1 MKTSEQTLSLRSYNL
16 KGKVEYFSDKKIP
29 SVFIDKGWE
38 TLMDTTQSG
47 LISIQNKYFNK
58 NGYLTNLKYYDK
70 DSILLTNSEILFSNK
85 GKYEGSKDFDIDGNQ
100 LQWTKIIESTPEFLK
115 VELYDFKTG
124 DLISKSKTEYKNGL
138 YIRQLSEYVNQNRKS
153 DFIIK
158 RDDEGN
164 EIEISFVVEYGEQ
177 KVENVSNIK
186 YLEFDSL
193 GNWTKRIEYNRENG
207 KECMLIIRRIQYYE

>member
-1 MKTSEQTLSLRSYNL
+1 L

-29 SVFIDKGWE
+29 SVFIDKDWE
-38 TLMDTTQSG
+38 TLIDTTQSS

-70 DSILLTNSEILFSNK
+70 DSILLINSEILFSNT
-85 GKYEGSKDFDIDGNQ
+85 GKYEGSKDLDKDGNQ
-100 LQWTKIIESTPEFLK
+100 LKWTKIIKSTPEFLK
-115 VELYDFKTG
+115 VESYDFKTG

-138 YIRQLSEYVNQNRKS
+138 YFRQISEYVNQNRKS

-158 RDDEGN
+158 RDEEGN

-177 KVENVSNIK
+177 IIENVTNIK

-193 GNWTKRIEYNRENG
+193 GNWTKRIEYNREKG

>member
-85 GKYEGSKDFDIDGNQ
+85 GKY
-100 LQWTKIIESTPEFLK
+100 
-115 VELYDFKTG
+115 
-124 DLISKSKTEYKNGL
+124 
-138 YIRQLSEYVNQNRKS
+138 
-153 DFIIK
+153 
-158 RDDEGN
+158 
-164 EIEISFVVEYGEQ
+164 
-177 KVENVSNIK
+177 
-186 YLEFDSL
+186 
-193 GNWTKRIEYNRENG
+193 
-207 KECMLIIRRIQYYE
+207 